1 VNGTVFAASLD
12 QVLNPTQRPGNVA
25 VPDNLAV
32 HKVGGLAEV
41 VKNHGAQ
48 LLYLPPYS
56 PDFNPIKLA
65 FSKRK
70 TGLRTAEA
78 RTRDVLVKAI
88 RMAAEWIS
96 AQDAKKLT

>member
-1 VNGTVFAASLD
+1 MDGTVFAAYPD
-12 QVLNPTQRPGNVA
+12 QVLNPTRRPGNAA

-32 HKVGGLAEV
+32 HKLDGLAEA
-41 VKNHGAQ
+41 VKKYGAQ
-48 LLYLPPYS
+48 LLYLLPYS
-56 PDFNPIKLA
+56 PDFKLIELA

-78 RTRDVLVKAI
+78 RTRDVLAKAI

-96 AQDAKKLT
+96 THDAKN